1 MRTLVED
8 VMTTDVAA
16 VHVGTPFR
24 VVAELLLARHVSA
37 VPVVDSDNRVVGV
50 VSEADLLHKE
60 EYKQLHYGD
69 SYRPQR
75 AGLHFGI
82 AKRDTGRD
90 AKAAATTA
98 WELMTSPAL
107 TVPADAPVVVAAR
120 RMERHGVKRLPV
132 VDDRGHLVG
141 IVSRCDLLR
150 VFLRRDSDI
159 EHTVRQDAIAP
170 LTAGDAEAVRVSV
183 RDGVVELSGRLRGP
197 SQAKAAAWLTE
208 NVDGVVDVVD
218 HLTWPKASA

>member
-1 MRTLVED
+1 MRILVED
-8 VMTTDVAA
+8 VMTTDVTA

-24 VVAELLLARHVSA
+24 VVAELLLERHVSA

-69 SYRPQR
+69 SLRPRR
-75 AGLHFGI
+75 AGLRLGS
-82 AKRDTGRD
+82 AKRDTGR

-107 TVPADAPVVVAAR
+107 TVLADAPVIVAAR

-150 VFLRRDSDI
+150 VFVRRDSDI
-159 EHTVRQDAIAP
+159 EHTIRQDVIAP
-170 LTAGDAEAVRVSV
+170 LTAGDAEAVQVSV
-183 RDGVVELSGRLRGP
+183 RDGVVKLSGRLHGP

-218 HLTWPKASA
+218 HLTWPAPSA